1 MVRETDVCIPSNCE
15 RNVPATAL
23 MRRISAAETW
33 MTEEATEIESGLCS
47 VRSLV
52 SNTGSDAISRKTLIR
67 DVKRR
72 PKHDT
77 RGKPRTKFKPGQFVY
92 CTPRKKSG
100 ITFPNSVK
108 TEETIDRKPVKI
120 TKEQEN
126 DEIVNI
132 ELLNENDDE
141 SSDANNVPGAVL
153 DPMVPSL
160 RGRCRSDEP
169 LFAWPVL
176 TE

>member
-33 MTEEATEIESGLCS
+33 MTEATEIESVCS

-52 SNTGSDAISRKTLIR
+52 SNTGLDAIPRKTLIR

-77 RGKPRTKFKPGQFVY
+77 RVKPRTKFKPGQFVY

-100 ITFPNSVK
+100 IMFPNSVE

-126 DEIVNI
+126 NKIVNI

-160 RGRCRSDEP
+160 RGRCRSDEL